1 MKKYLI
7 LLLVIVFATSILFMG
22 VSCKEEVLPAGE
34 EPYEGQSGLTN
45 TQPDDSDLFWSPDGE
60 MVAFNSN
67 RDGNWEIYIMNIDG
81 SGQTNL
87 TNNPAANDGTT
98 FWSPDGKMITFNS
111 HRDGNWEIYIMN
123 ADGSGQ
129 TNLTNNPADDGFP
142 SWSPDGK
149 IIAFQSYRDGNG
161 EIYIMNADGSG
172 LKRLPGME

>member
-7 LLLVIVFATSILFMG
+7 LLLVIAFAASMLFMG
-22 VSCKEEVLPAGE
+22 ISCKKEVLPTGE
-34 EPYEGQSGLTN
+34 ESYEGQSGLTN
-45 TQPDDSDLFWSPDGE
+45 SQPDDSDLFWSPDGK
-60 MVAFNSN
+60 MVVFNSN
-67 RDGNWEIYIMNIDG
+67 RDGNWEIYIMN
-81 SGQTNL
+81 
-87 TNNPAANDGTT
+87 
-98 FWSPDGKMITFNS
+98 
-111 HRDGNWEIYIMN
+111 
-123 ADGSGQ
+123 ADGSEQ